1 MADFSLNRKSL
12 IVLILAGFVILKMY
26 LNNDILQTDVDILLK
41 KTMSLQKEIKRLNA
55 EMDLIK
61 IEQKSASSDF
71 AQPRRQEAADSAS
84 TNNPNNKVMDMIV
97 DDLVNNINIF
107 LKLNDSNATLLARLV
122 LASLKIKVKFR
133 FLGGSPFFLKSIFG
147 GSPRISFAFSLT
159 HSLTHS
165 LTDR

>member
-55 EMDLIK
+55 DMDLIK
-61 IEQKSASSDF
+61 IEQKSNIAQ
-71 AQPRRQEAADSAS
+71 QPRRQEADAAGQP
-84 TNNPNNKVMDMIV
+84 NNNNQNNKVMDMIV

-107 LKLNDSNATLLARLV
+107 LKLNDSNATLLARLM
-122 LASLKIKVKFR
+122 LASLKIKVKF
-133 FLGGSPFFLKSIFG
+133 KS
-147 GSPRISFAFSLT
+147 
-159 HSLTHS
+159 
-165 LTDR
+165 

>member
-41 KTMSLQKEIKRLNA
+41 KTISLQKEIKRLNA
-55 EMDLIK
+55 DMDLIK

-84 TNNPNNKVMDMIV
+84 TNNPNNNKVMDMIV

-133 FLGGSPFFLKSIFG
+133 FFLYFSWKIRVHNTIVVHSIPKG
-147 GSPRISFAFSLT
+147 PIQVSMIFSC
-159 HSLTHS
+159 S
-165 LTDR
+165 

>member
-55 EMDLIK
+55 DMDLIK
-61 IEQKSASSDF
+61 IEQKSDL
-71 AQPRRQEAADSAS
+71 AQLPRRQEADAAGQP
-84 TNNPNNKVMDMIV
+84 NNNNQNNKVMDMIV

-107 LKLNDSNATLLARLV
+107 LKLNDSNATLLARLM
-122 LASLKIKVKFR
+122 LASLKIKVKFKVDI
-133 FLGGSPFFLKSIFG
+133 LK
-147 GSPRISFAFSLT
+147 AFIL
-159 HSLTHS
+159 
-165 LTDR
+165 

>member
-55 EMDLIK
+55 DMDLIK
-61 IEQKSASSDF
+61 IEQKSDLSQ
-71 AQPRRQEAADSAS
+71 QPRRQEADANKP
-84 TNNPNNKVMDMIV
+84 NNNNQNNKVMDMIV

-107 LKLNDSNATLLARLV
+107 LKLNDSNATLLARLM
-122 LASLKIKVKFR
+122 LASLKIKVKFKVDILR
-133 FLGGSPFFLKSIFG
+133 FIL
-147 GSPRISFAFSLT
+147 
-159 HSLTHS
+159 
-165 LTDR
+165 